1 VRPLTA
7 VLDASALVAL
17 PEHEVVDLRAAP

>member
-7 VLDASALVAL
+7 VLDASAL
-17 PEHEVVDLRAAP
+17 PEHKVVDLRAAP

>member
-17 PEHEVVDLRAAP
+17 PEHKVVDLRGAP